1 MEEAVRTIGDSLVS
15 IDTSRTDDADGRL
28 LLFHHTG
35 LYGWGMCAKQYI
47 GVVLDEEGVLHVT
60 GGMILGEVQ
69 GGEDVPIV
77 LDLRSLSDAES

>member
-1 MEEAVRTIGDSLVS
+1 
-15 IDTSRTDDADGRL
+15 
-28 LLFHHTG
+28 
-35 LYGWGMCAKQYI
+35 MCAKQYI

-77 LDLRSLSDAES
+77 LDLRSLSDAESSPAKYIANFFVDT